1 MPAAAIGAFVNLQ
14 AAFALLL
21 APGKVFLRLC
31 QRGVTILRFAR
42 LISLGAVA
50 LLRKVSMAR
59 IFPREHV
66 VERIETAQLRV
77 ELRLLLRPRRAI
89 LLRGHSLPLPQNK
102 SPHHIP
108 SCAVFLK
115 QLPIPRNRSSNGWRP
130 CAAASYFGLIF
141 FTDVAKS
148 YPVLAT
154 LLAFVTFAVSFL
166 ARPFGSLL
174 LGGQN
179 TAMVM
184 NFGIQT
190 LGRYLGAMAVIALV
204 ALAFF
209 RESKDVDFE
218 Q

>member
-1 MPAAAIGAFVNLQ
+1 MLF
-14 AAFALLL
+14 
-21 APGKVFLRLC
+21 RS
-31 QRGVTILRFAR
+31 FAR

-59 IFPREHV
+59 IFPHEYV
-66 VERIETAQLRV
+66 VERIETAQLCV
-77 ELRLLLRPRRAI
+77 ELRFLLRPRRAI
-89 LLRGHSLPLPQNK
+89 LLRGHSLPPLKNK

-115 QLPIPRNRSSNGWRP
+115 QLPILRNRSSSGWRP

-148 YPVLAT
+148 DPVLAT
-154 LLAFVTFAVSFL
+154 LLAFVTFAASFL

-179 TAMVM
+179 DALVM

-190 LGRYLGAMAVIALV
+190 LGWYLGAMAVIALV
-204 ALAFF
+204 APVFF

>member
-1 MPAAAIGAFVNLQ
+1 MPAAAIGALVDLQ

-66 VERIETAQLRV
+66 VERIETAQLCV
-77 ELRLLLRPRRAI
+77 ELRFLLRPRRAI
-89 LLRGHSLPLPQNK
+89 LLRGHSLPPPSKQIT
-102 SPHHIP
+102 SPYTKLRRFSQTTSDTAKPVIER
-108 SCAVFLK
+108 L
-115 QLPIPRNRSSNGWRP
+115 
-130 CAAASYFGLIF
+130 AAITGGAFAPTIASAL
-141 FTDVAKS
+141 
-148 YPVLAT
+148 
-154 LLAFVTFAVSFL
+154 
-166 ARPFGSLL
+166 
-174 LGGQN
+174 
-179 TAMVM
+179 VM

-190 LGRYLGAMAVIALV
+190 LGWYLGAMAVIAPV
-204 ALAFF
+204 ALVFF